1 MLAEMN
7 RRVLLSLSF
16 AVLALAAGCAPHAP
30 VDSAPGTATLERK
43 PAPPLALTD
52 TSGKPFVLADQRDRE
67 VVLFF
72 GYTHCPDVCPTT
84 LANLAR
90 IDRAKLTPEERAKV
104 TIAFVTVDP
113 ARDTAARLAKY
124 VHLFGPRIVGLRGT
138 DAQLATVEHDWHVW
152 HQKTHV
158 TKSGYDVSHSSTIF
172 VVAPGGDLV
181 AVHDWADPDDVV
193 AADLEKYA
201 S

>member
-1 MLAEMN
+1 MLAGMN
-7 RRVLLSLSF
+7 LRVLLPLSF
-16 AVLALAAGCAPHAP
+16 AVLALATGCSPHVR
-30 VDSAPGTATLERK
+30 VDDGIGTATLERK
-43 PAPPLALTD
+43 AAPPLVLTD
-52 TSGKPFVLADQRDRE
+52 ATGKPFRLADRRDRE

-90 IDRAKLTPEERAKV
+90 IDRAKLSPEQRAKV
-104 TIAFVTVDP
+104 VIAFVTVDP
-113 ARDTAARLAKY
+113 ARDTPARLAKY
-124 VHLFGPRIVGLRGT
+124 VRLFGPSIVGLRGT
-138 DAQLATVEHDWHVW
+138 DAQLAVVEHDWHVW

-181 AVHDWADPDDVV
+181 AVHDWADSDDVV

>member
-1 MLAEMN
+1 MLARMSP
-7 RRVLLSLSF
+7 R
-16 AVLALAAGCAPHAP
+16 AVLRLAFVAIALTAGCAPHAS
-30 VDSAPGTATLERK
+30 VDNAPGTSTLERK

-52 TSGKPFVLADQRDRE
+52 ATGKPFRLADVRDRE

-84 LANLAR
+84 LANLER
-90 IDRAKLTPEERAKV
+90 IYRAKLSPEQRAKV

-124 VHLFGPRIVGLRGT
+124 VHLFGPNVVGLRGT
-138 DAQLATVEHDWHVW
+138 DAEIATVERDWHLW

-158 TKSGYDVSHSSTIF
+158 TKTGYDVAHSSTIF

-193 AADLEKYA
+193 AADLAKYA